1 VLIIAHGH
9 EGAGCPTLTYDIWS
23 GRKLSEGTANP
34 TDWRQVGVM
43 EVDYVRLVGWLVHFV
58 VCGGWGVGW
67 LDWAGRRVL
76 DWVGSG
82 ESGTGLRMMGIFVLF
97 VVGFCFAL
105 LQVCFEHF
113 LEYSTGTH

>member
-1 VLIIAHGH
+1 MLIIAHGH

-58 VCGGWGVGW
+58 VCGGWA
-67 LDWAGRRVL
+67 WAGSIGLEGGYWIGL
-76 DWVGSG
+76 DRERAG
-82 ESGTGLRMMGIFVLF
+82 RD
-97 VVGFCFAL
+97 CA
-105 LQVCFEHF
+105 
-113 LEYSTGTH
+113 